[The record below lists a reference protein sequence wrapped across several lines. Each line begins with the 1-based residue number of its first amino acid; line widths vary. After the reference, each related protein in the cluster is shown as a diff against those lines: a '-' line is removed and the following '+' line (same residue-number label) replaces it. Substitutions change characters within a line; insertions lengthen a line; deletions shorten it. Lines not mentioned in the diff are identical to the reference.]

1 MGMSKASEILF
12 VVREADDGGYLAE
25 AVGHSIFT
33 EADTPETLRQMVR
46 DAVACHFEEDER
58 PHAIRLH
65 FVRDEVIAA

>member
-1 MGMSKASEILF
+1 MSKASEILF

-33 EADTPETLRQMVR
+33 EAETLEELRAMVR
-46 DAVACHFEEDER
+46 DAVACHFEENKR

-65 FVRDEVIAA
+65 FVRDEVSHTA